1 MLIFASVMQM
11 YVSKRCFMNIYCII
25 NPVQVLL
32 SLTVT
37 VLLLKN
43 IFGYEFRPKKIP
55 AIIVAGMSAVLNAGL
70 SCLTTDPE
78 MIDLIAEASTFCLTM
93 FFPYLIFR
101 YQKRFTFLKFG
112 FVLCATFDFIV
123 FSIWSPFTDR
133 ALIIYRLLY
142 CLIYTVAIAV
152 ILMLS
157 KKVENLIPYNFLDK
171 IPTLIYIV
179 IFIADLSAF
188 YDVSSLFDSEYSVK
202 IAGILKLFSSALV
215 VICIVAVALKY
226 SKEIRLRKES
236 DDLLESQLRHYE
248 DIMEKNRKLRE
259 FRHDY
264 RNNLFAINALL
275 NKSEVE
281 EAKEYISGMNDT
293 LDMTYSRF
301 MTGNFLADAIL
312 TEKAII
318 AENKGIK
325 LDFDGKIP
333 HNLIANND
341 LCTILAN
348 AIDNAIRGAE
358 GCSDA
363 KIIVSSH
370 ESDGALKIIVRNT
383 VLRKVEIKDNTIK
396 TTKSDS
402 DNHGF
407 GLNAIKAAAHKY
419 DGFMVLD
426 CDDRYFTLKTI
437 LFLKGDGNE

>member
-1 MLIFASVMQM
+1 
-11 YVSKRCFMNIYCII
+11 MNIYCII

-43 IFGYEFRPKKIP
+43 IFGYEFRTKKIP
-55 AIIVAGMSAVLNAGL
+55 AIIVAGIATVLNAGL

-93 FFPYLIFR
+93 FFPYMIFR

-152 ILMLS
+152 ILLLS
-157 KKVENLIPYNFLDK
+157 KKIKDLIPYNFLEK
-171 IPTLIYIV
+171 IPTSIYIV
-179 IFIADLSAF
+179 IFVADLSAF
-188 YDVSSLFDSEYSVK
+188 YDVSSLFDSEYSNE
-202 IAGILKLFSSALV
+202 IAAILKLVSSAMV
-215 VICIVAVALKY
+215 VICIISVAFRY
-226 SKEIRLRKES
+226 SKEMRLRKES
-236 DDLLESQLRHYE
+236 DELLEKQLRHYE
-248 DIMEKNRKLRE
+248 EIMEKNRSLHE

-264 RNNLFAINALL
+264 KNNLFAINALL
-275 NKSEVE
+275 NKSDVE

-312 TEKAII
+312 TDKALL

-333 HNLIANND
+333 HTLITNND

-358 GCSDA
+358 GCADA
-363 KIIVSSH
+363 EIIVSAH

-383 VLRKVEIKDNTIK
+383 VLSKVEIKDNTIK

-402 DNHGF
+402 ENHGF
-407 GLNAIKAAAHKY
+407 GLNAIKAAARKY
-419 DGFMVLD
+419 GGFVVLD
-426 CDDRYFTLKTI
+426 CDNNWFTLKTV
-437 LFLKGDGNE
+437 LLLQDNKDV

>member
-1 MLIFASVMQM
+1 
-11 YVSKRCFMNIYCII
+11 MNIYCFI

-32 SLTVT
+32 SLATT

-43 IFGYEFRPKKIP
+43 LFGYELKKNKTP
-55 AIIVAGMSAVLNAGL
+55 ALIVTGITVVLIAVLSAF
-70 SCLTTDPE
+70 TADPE
-78 MIDLIAEASTFCLTM
+78 MLDLIAEAFSLFLTM
-93 FFPYLIFR
+93 LFPYLLFK
-101 YQKRFTFLKFG
+101 YSKRFTFVKFG
-112 FVLCATFDFIV
+112 AVLCATFDFIV
-123 FSIWSPFTDR
+123 FSIWSPFTGR
-133 ALIIYRLLY
+133 ELIVYRLLY
-142 CLIYTVAIAV
+142 CLIYAVVTSV
-152 ILMLS
+152 ILMVRN
-157 KKVENLIPYNFLDK
+157 KIKNLIPYHFLDK
-171 IPTLIYIV
+171 IPTIIYVV

-188 YDVSSLFDSEYSVK
+188 YDVSSLFDTEYSAE
-202 IAGILKLFSSALV
+202 IAGILKLISTAMV
-215 VICIVAVALKY
+215 VTCIVSVALRY
-226 SKEIRLRKES
+226 SREIRLRKES
-236 DDLLESQLRHYE
+236 DNLLESQLRHYE

-312 TEKAII
+312 TDKAIL

-358 GCSDA
+358 GCADA
-363 KIIVSSH
+363 KIIVSAH

-383 VLRKVEIKDNTIK
+383 VLSKVEIKDNTIK

-402 DNHGF
+402 ENHGF
-407 GLNAIKAAAHKY
+407 GLNAIKAAARKC
-419 DGFMVLD
+419 DGFVVLD

>member
-1 MLIFASVMQM
+1 
-11 YVSKRCFMNIYCII
+11 MNIYCII

-43 IFGYEFRPKKIP
+43 IFGYEFRAKKIP
-55 AIIVAGMSAVLNAGL
+55 AIIVAGIAAVLNAVL

-93 FFPYLIFR
+93 FFPYLLFKHS
-101 YQKRFTFLKFG
+101 KRFTFVKFG
-112 FVLCATFDFIV
+112 AVLCATFDFIV
-123 FSIWSPFTDR
+123 FSIWSPFTGR
-133 ALIIYRLLY
+133 ELIVYRLLY
-142 CLIYTVAIAV
+142 CLIYAVVISV
-152 ILMLS
+152 ILLVRN
-157 KKVENLIPYNFLDK
+157 KIKNLIPYSFLDK
-171 IPTLIYIV
+171 IPTIIYVV

-188 YDVSSLFDSEYSVK
+188 YDVSSLFDTEYSAE
-202 IAGILKLFSSALV
+202 IAGILKLVSTAMV
-215 VICIVAVALKY
+215 VTCIVSVALRY

-236 DDLLESQLRHYE
+236 DNLLESQLRHYE

-312 TEKAII
+312 SDKAIL
-318 AENKGIK
+318 AEKKGIK
-325 LDFDGKIP
+325 LDFDGRIS
-333 HNLIANND
+333 HNLITNND
-341 LCTILAN
+341 LCTILSN

-358 GCSDA
+358 GCADA
-363 KIIVSSH
+363 KIIVSAH

-383 VLRKVEIKDNTIK
+383 VLSKVEIKDNAIK

-402 DNHGF
+402 ENHGF
-407 GLNAIKAAAHKY
+407 GLNAIKIAARKY
-419 DGFMVLD
+419 DGFVVLD
-426 CDDRYFTLKTI
+426 CDESWFTLKI
-437 LFLKGDGNE
+437 VLLLKGDVNE

>member
-1 MLIFASVMQM
+1 
-11 YVSKRCFMNIYCII
+11 MNIYCFI

-32 SLTVT
+32 SLATT

-43 IFGYEFRPKKIP
+43 LFGYELKKNKTP
-55 AIIVAGMSAVLNAGL
+55 ALIVTGITVVLIAVLSAF
-70 SCLTTDPE
+70 TADPE
-78 MIDLIAEASTFCLTM
+78 MLDLIAEAFSFFLTM
-93 FFPYLIFR
+93 FFPYLLFK
-101 YQKRFTFLKFG
+101 YSKRFTFVKFG
-112 FVLCATFDFIV
+112 AVLCATFDFIV
-123 FSIWSPFTDR
+123 FSIWSPFTGR
-133 ALIIYRLLY
+133 ELIIYRLLY
-142 CLIYTVAIAV
+142 CLIYAVVTSV
-152 ILMLS
+152 ILMVRN
-157 KKVENLIPYNFLDK
+157 KIKNLIPYHFLDK
-171 IPTLIYIV
+171 IPTIIYVV

-188 YDVSSLFDSEYSVK
+188 YDVSSLFDTEYSAE
-202 IAGILKLFSSALV
+202 IAGILKLISTAMV
-215 VICIVAVALKY
+215 VTCIVSVALRY
-226 SKEIRLRKES
+226 SREIRLRKES
-236 DDLLESQLRHYE
+236 DNLLESQLRHYE

-312 TEKAII
+312 TDKAIL

-358 GCSDA
+358 GCADA
-363 KIIVSSH
+363 KIIVSAH

-383 VLRKVEIKDNTIK
+383 VLSKVEIKDNTIK

-402 DNHGF
+402 ENHGF
-407 GLNAIKAAAHKY
+407 GLNSIKAAARKY
-419 DGFMVLD
+419 DGFVVLD

>member
-1 MLIFASVMQM
+1 
-11 YVSKRCFMNIYCII
+11 MNIYCFI

-32 SLTVT
+32 SLATT

-43 IFGYEFRPKKIP
+43 LFGYELKKNKTP
-55 AIIVAGMSAVLNAGL
+55 ALIVTGITVVLIAVLSAF
-70 SCLTTDPE
+70 TADPE
-78 MIDLIAEASTFCLTM
+78 MLDLIAEAFSFFLTM
-93 FFPYLIFR
+93 FFPYLLFK
-101 YQKRFTFLKFG
+101 YSKRFTFVKFG
-112 FVLCATFDFIV
+112 AVLCATFDFIV
-123 FSIWSPFTDR
+123 FSIWSPFTGR
-133 ALIIYRLLY
+133 ELIIYRLLY
-142 CLIYTVAIAV
+142 CLIYAVVTSV
-152 ILMLS
+152 ILMVRN
-157 KKVENLIPYNFLDK
+157 KIKNLIPYHFLDK
-171 IPTLIYIV
+171 IPTIIYVV

-188 YDVSSLFDSEYSVK
+188 YDVSSLFDTEYSAE
-202 IAGILKLFSSALV
+202 IAGILKLISTAMV
-215 VICIVAVALKY
+215 VTCIVSVALRY
-226 SKEIRLRKES
+226 SREIRLRKES
-236 DDLLESQLRHYE
+236 DNLLESQLRHYE

-312 TEKAII
+312 SDKAIL
-318 AENKGIK
+318 AEKKGIK
-325 LDFDGKIP
+325 LDFDGRVS
-333 HNLIANND
+333 HNLITNND
-341 LCTILAN
+341 LCTILSN

-358 GCSDA
+358 GCADA
-363 KIIVSSH
+363 KIIVSAH

-383 VLRKVEIKDNTIK
+383 VLSKVEIKDNTIK

-402 DNHGF
+402 ENHGF
-407 GLNAIKAAAHKY
+407 GLNSIKAAARKY
-419 DGFMVLD
+419 DGFVVLD

>member
-1 MLIFASVMQM
+1 
-11 YVSKRCFMNIYCII
+11 MNIYCII

-43 IFGYEFRPKKIP
+43 IFGYEFRAKKIP
-55 AIIVAGMSAVLNAGL
+55 AIIVAGIAAVLNAVL

-93 FFPYLIFR
+93 FFPYLLFK
-101 YQKRFTFLKFG
+101 YSKRFTFVKFG
-112 FVLCATFDFIV
+112 AVLCATFDFIV
-123 FSIWSPFTDR
+123 FSIWSPFTGR
-133 ALIIYRLLY
+133 ELIIYRLLY
-142 CLIYTVAIAV
+142 CLIYAVVISV
-152 ILMLS
+152 ILLVRN
-157 KKVENLIPYNFLDK
+157 KIKNLIPYHFLDK
-171 IPTLIYIV
+171 IPTIIYVV

-188 YDVSSLFDSEYSVK
+188 YDVSSLFDTEYSAE
-202 IAGILKLFSSALV
+202 IAGILKLVSTAMV
-215 VICIVAVALKY
+215 VTCIVSVALRY

-236 DDLLESQLRHYE
+236 DNLLESQLRHYE

-312 TEKAII
+312 TDKAII

-363 KIIVSSH
+363 KISVSAY
-370 ESDGALKIIVRNT
+370 ESDGILKIIVRNT
-383 VLRKVEIKDNTIK
+383 VLSKVEIKDNTIK

-402 DNHGF
+402 ENHGF
-407 GLNAIKAAAHKY
+407 GLNAIKTAARKY
-419 DGFMVLD
+419 DGFVVLD
-426 CDDRYFTLKTI
+426 CDESWFTLKI
-437 LFLKGDGNE
+437 VLLLKGDGNE

>member
-1 MLIFASVMQM
+1 
-11 YVSKRCFMNIYCII
+11 MNIYCFI

-32 SLTVT
+32 SLATT

-43 IFGYEFRPKKIP
+43 LFGYELKKNKTP
-55 AIIVAGMSAVLNAGL
+55 ALIVTGITVVLIAVLSAF
-70 SCLTTDPE
+70 TADPE
-78 MIDLIAEASTFCLTM
+78 MLDLIAEAFSFFLTM
-93 FFPYLIFR
+93 FFPYLLFK
-101 YQKRFTFLKFG
+101 YSKRFTFVKFG
-112 FVLCATFDFIV
+112 AVLCATFDFIV
-123 FSIWSPFTDR
+123 FSIWSPFTGR
-133 ALIIYRLLY
+133 ELIIYRLLY
-142 CLIYTVAIAV
+142 CLIYAVVTSV
-152 ILMLS
+152 ILMVRN
-157 KKVENLIPYNFLDK
+157 KIKNLIPYHFLDK
-171 IPTLIYIV
+171 IPTIIYVV

-188 YDVSSLFDSEYSVK
+188 YDVSSLFDTEYSAE
-202 IAGILKLFSSALV
+202 IAGILKLISTVMV
-215 VICIVAVALKY
+215 VTCIVSVALRY
-226 SKEIRLRKES
+226 SREIRLRKES
-236 DDLLESQLRHYE
+236 DNLLESQLRHYE

-312 TEKAII
+312 TDKAIL

-358 GCSDA
+358 GCADA
-363 KIIVSSH
+363 KIIVSAH

-383 VLRKVEIKDNTIK
+383 VLSKVEIKDNTIK

-402 DNHGF
+402 ENHGF
-407 GLNAIKAAAHKY
+407 GLNSIKAAARKY
-419 DGFMVLD
+419 DGFVVLD